1 MMDARESSFSDEAE
15 QTEFGVRTGE
25 HVQFE
30 YERARRVF
38 RSERRLGHPTGF
50 YLQLDLS
57 VGLDLHLMATL
68 LKVTCQMWLDGLRA
82 KKCSGMWKYTGWESN
97 PRTLRRGNPSDQL
110 SQRAFR

>member
-25 HVQFE
+25 RVQLE

-38 RSERRLGHPTGF
+38 RSERRLGHPTGL

-57 VGLDLHLMATL
+57 VGLNLQLMATL
-68 LKVTCQMWLDGLRA
+68 LQVTCQMWLDGLRV
-82 KKCSGMWKYTGWESN
+82 KKMFWHVEIHGMGIEPTYIA
-97 PRTLRRGNPSDQL
+97 PAQPI
-110 SQRAFR
+110 